1 MFFGGHHVKRLLT
14 ILSLSVLTACASQPD
29 EIQSAYVS
37 DLQYKQYDCD
47 QLTLEATRISNR
59 VNELH
64 GQLKETADNDA
75 AQMGVGLILFWP
87 TLFFLEGGDGPQA
100 QEYAKL
106 KGERDAI
113 EKIAVQ
119 KKCAIEFAPLPKA
132 KTPEPTS

>member
-1 MFFGGHHVKRLLT
+1 LKRLLS
-14 ILSLSVLTACASQPD
+14 ILCLSALTACASQPD

-37 DLQYKQYDCD
+37 DLQYRQYDCE
-47 QLTLEATRISNR
+47 QLTLEATRISAR

-75 AQMGVGLILFWP
+75 AQMGVGLVLFWP

-113 EKIAVQ
+113 EKVAVQ
-119 KKCAIEFAPLPKA
+119 KKCAIEFAPLPKT

>member
-1 MFFGGHHVKRLLT
+1 M
-14 ILSLSVLTACASQPD
+14 
-29 EIQSAYVS
+29 
-37 DLQYKQYDCD
+37 
-47 QLTLEATRISNR
+47 TLEATRISNR

-64 GQLKETADNDA
+64 SQLEETADNDA

-113 EKIAVQ
+113 EKVAVI
-119 KKCAIEFAPLPKA
+119 KKCAIEFAPLSKTETA
-132 KTPEPTS
+132 KPTS

>member
-1 MFFGGHHVKRLLT
+1 MKRLLS
-14 ILSLSVLTACASQPD
+14 ILSLSVLAACASQPD
-29 EIQSAYVS
+29 SIQSAYVS
-37 DLQYKQYDCD
+37 DLQYKQYDCE

-64 GQLKETADNDA
+64 SQLKETVDNDA

-100 QEYAKL
+100 QEYARH

-113 EKIAVQ
+113 GKVAVV
-119 KKCAIEFAPLPKA
+119 KKCAIEFAPLSKTETA
-132 KTPEPTS
+132 KLTS